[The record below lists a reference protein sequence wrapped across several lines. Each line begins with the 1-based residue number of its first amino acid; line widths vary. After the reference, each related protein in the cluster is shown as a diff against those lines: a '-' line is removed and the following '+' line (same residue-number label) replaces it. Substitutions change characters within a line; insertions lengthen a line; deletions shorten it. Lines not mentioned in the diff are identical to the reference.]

1 MCQVTLL
8 IYYMDVEMTWAYKHV
23 IFVEYYVRL
32 EGNNPSQL
40 KPSWRPHHQHL
51 VPHIQVQIHPKKSNN

>member
-40 KPSWRPHHQHL
+40 KPSWRPHNHRGGGIRSVIRGL
-51 VPHIQVQIHPKKSNN
+51 